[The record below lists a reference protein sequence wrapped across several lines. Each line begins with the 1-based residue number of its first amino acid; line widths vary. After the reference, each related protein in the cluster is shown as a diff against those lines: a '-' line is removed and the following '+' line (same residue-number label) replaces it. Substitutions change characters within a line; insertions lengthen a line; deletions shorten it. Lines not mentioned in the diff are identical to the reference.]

1 MKKFKLSE
9 NIDPNKVFIINRSEL
24 EGRLDINFN
33 SFSIRK
39 IVERIKSKGA
49 LKLIDITE
57 PIKNGSTPSDG
68 KFENSG
74 VTYYRSQDFTLYSFS
89 KNQYISEIFN
99 SKIIRSYIKKGDILL
114 AVVGATLGKVGYVYS
129 EELEG
134 NINQN
139 IARIRINDERFLSEF
154 VAIYLDSNIGQK
166 LIQRYATITTQAYL
180 NNQQLGKIPI
190 PLLKIEVQQNIIN
203 ILKSAYLKKQQK
215 EAEAQRL
222 LDSIDDYLLGE
233 LGITLPKEE
242 EYLPQN
248 TDKNSSY
255 NLDNDNPLVK
265 KGRLFLTNLSEVTGK
280 RIDPKGYDIKT
291 KLLKSSIDNIDLK
304 KFIALP
310 LKSFIIQSITGNWGI
325 DENEEVEEN
334 EEYQKCLVIRAT
346 EFDNQYNLNLD
357 NSRVK
362 YRLIKKSILSKI
374 DLKENDLLIEKS
386 GGSPDQPVGRIAI
399 ITQNIIKDNVLCYSN
414 FIHKIRVN
422 NKKINPEYLFCFLKM
437 MHNIRLTE
445 AMQSQTNGIRNL
457 IMNSYLNQNIVI
469 PVSENGKIDIQKQTE
484 IANRITTIREEAKK
498 LQLEAINTLE
508 TAKKNIEQMIL
519 GN

>member
-1 MKKFKLSE
+1 MFKLSE
-9 NIDPNKVFIINRSEL
+9 NIDPNKVFIVNRSEL
-24 EGRLDINFN
+24 EGR
-33 SFSIRK
+33 
-39 IVERIKSKGA
+39 
-49 LKLIDITE
+49 IDPE
-57 PIKNGSTPSDG
+57 M
-68 KFENSG
+68 
-74 VTYYRSQDFTLYSFS
+74 VLYSM
-89 KNQYISEIFN
+89 KNVDNFKYPCFQLKKMLLKSPQY
-99 SKIIRSYIKKGDILL
+99 
-114 AVVGATLGKVGYVYS
+114 GANEASV
-129 EELEG
+129 
-134 NINQN
+134 
-139 IARIRINDERFLSEF
+139 IRINNEQPRYIRITDIDENGTLNKELG
-154 VAIYLDSNIGQK
+154 ATAETIDSKYI
-166 LIQRYATITTQAYL
+166 L
-180 NNQQLGKIPI
+180 NNNDILFARSGATVGKTYIHKVKKINYKAFFAGYMIRFIVNPNIIIPDFLFIYTQLSVYKKWGKATQRAAGQPNINAEEYKSLKIPLP
-190 PLLKIEVQQNIIN
+190 PLEIQQQIVD
-203 ILKSAYLKKQQK
+203 LYEKAYTEKQQK

-242 EYLPQN
+242 ECLQQTTN
-248 TDKNSSY
+248 KHNSY

-304 KFIALP
+304 KFIVQP
-310 LKSFIIQSITGNWGI
+310 LKSFIIQSIVGNWGI
-325 DENEEVEEN
+325 DENDENDEN

-414 FIHKIRVN
+414 FIHKIRVD

-484 IANRITTIREEAKK
+484 IANRITAIREKAKK
-498 LQLEAINTLE
+498 LQLEAFDTLE
-508 TAKKNIEQMIL
+508 IAKREIEQMIL

>member
-1 MKKFKLSE
+1 M
-9 NIDPNKVFIINRSEL
+9 
-24 EGRLDINFN
+24 
-33 SFSIRK
+33 
-39 IVERIKSKGA
+39 
-49 LKLIDITE
+49 
-57 PIKNGSTPSDG
+57 
-68 KFENSG
+68 
-74 VTYYRSQDFTLYSFS
+74 
-89 KNQYISEIFN
+89 
-99 SKIIRSYIKKGDILL
+99 
-114 AVVGATLGKVGYVYS
+114 
-129 EELEG
+129 
-134 NINQN
+134 
-139 IARIRINDERFLSEF
+139 
-154 VAIYLDSNIGQK
+154 
-166 LIQRYATITTQAYL
+166 
-180 NNQQLGKIPI
+180 
-190 PLLKIEVQQNIIN
+190 
-203 ILKSAYLKKQQK
+203 
-215 EAEAQRL
+215 
-222 LDSIDDYLLGE
+222 
-233 LGITLPKEE
+233 
-242 EYLPQN
+242 
-248 TDKNSSY
+248 
-255 NLDNDNPLVK
+255 
-265 KGRLFLTNLSEVTGK
+265 FLTNLSEVTGK

-399 ITQNIIKDNVLCYSN
+399 ITQNIIKDNILCYSN
-414 FIHKIRVN
+414 FIHKIRVD
-422 NKKINPEYLFCFLKM
+422 NKKINPEYLFCFLKV

-469 PVSENGKIDIQKQTE
+469 SVSENGKIDIQKQTE

>member
-1 MKKFKLSE
+1 MFKLSE
-9 NIDPNKVFIINRSEL
+9 NIDPNKVFIVNRSEL
-24 EGRLDINFN
+24 IGKLSPNIYANNFH
-33 SFSIRK
+33 F
-39 IVERIKSKGA
+39 KSKIYP
-49 LKLIDITE
+49 LFKLADLAFINPTTTFSNIQQQEDITFIPME
-57 PIKNGSTPSDG
+57 AVNQNLGIIDVEYTKKIEETKGYTRFKENDLIWAKITPCMQNGKSAIVRNTINGYACGSTE
-68 KFENSG
+68 F
-74 VTYYRSQDFTLYSFS
+74 F
-89 KNQYISEIFN
+89 
-99 SKIIRSYIKKGDILL
+99 IIRCKTNTILIEYIHFILRDKRIL
-114 AVVGATLGKVGYVYS
+114 KTAMNFFGGSAGQQRVSKDFLLNLLIPLPPLEIQQQIVDLYEKAYS
-129 EELEG
+129 E
-134 NINQN
+134 
-139 IARIRINDERFLSEF
+139 
-154 VAIYLDSNIGQK
+154 
-166 LIQRYATITTQAYL
+166 
-180 NNQQLGKIPI
+180 
-190 PLLKIEVQQNIIN
+190 
-203 ILKSAYLKKQQK
+203 KQQK

-222 LDSIDDYLLGE
+222 LDSIDNYLLGE

-242 EYLPQN
+242 ELLPQN
-248 TDKNSSY
+248 TDKNNSY
-255 NLDNDNPLVK
+255 NLDNDYPLVK

-304 KFIALP
+304 KFILLP
-310 LKSFIIQSITGNWGI
+310 LKSFIIQSIAGNWGI
-325 DENEEVEEN
+325 DEKEEIEDN

-399 ITQNIIKDNVLCYSN
+399 ITENIIKNNILCYSN
-414 FIHKIRVN
+414 FIHKIRVD

-457 IMNSYLNQNIVI
+457 IMNSYLNQNIII
-469 PVSENGKIDIQKQTE
+469 PISENGKIDIQKQTE
-484 IANRITTIREEAKK
+484 IANIITAIREKAKK

-508 TAKKNIEQMIL
+508 TAKRNIEQMIL

>member
-139 IARIRINDERFLSEF
+139 MARIRINDERFLSEF
-154 VAIYLDSNIGQK
+154 VAIYLNSNIGQK

-215 EAEAQRL
+215 ETEAQKL

-233 LGITLPKEE
+233 LGITLPKEDE
-242 EYLPQN
+242 HLLQN
-248 TDKNSSY
+248 TDKNNIY

-265 KGRLFLTNLSEVTGK
+265 NGRLFLTNLSEVTGK
-280 RIDPKGYDIKT
+280 RWDAFEFKNRKLKLGDGNYPNKT
-291 KLLKSSIDNIDLK
+291 LKHLAYLLKG
-304 KFIALP
+304 
-310 LKSFIIQSITGNWGI
+310 QSITSNEIEKGDYPVIAGGQISPYTHNRYNFKGNVITISASGAYSGYVWYHNYPI
-325 DENEEVEEN
+325 FASDCTVVFSKEESEITTLYLSEILKLK
-334 EEYQKCLVIRAT
+334 QKEI
-346 EFDNQYNLNLD
+346 YNLQQGAGQPHVYA
-357 NSRVK
+357 R
-362 YRLIKKSILSKI
+362 
-374 DLKENDLLIEKS
+374 DLE
-386 GGSPDQPVGRIAI
+386 
-399 ITQNIIKDNVLCYSN
+399 
-414 FIHKIRVN
+414 
-422 NKKINPEYLFCFLKM
+422 KIN
-437 MHNIRLTE
+437 
-445 AMQSQTNGIRNL
+445 
-457 IMNSYLNQNIVI
+457 I
-469 PVSENGKIDIQKQTE
+469 PIPPLQKQKE
-484 IANRITTIREEAKK
+484 ITNKITAIREEAKK

-508 TAKKNIEQMIL
+508 TAKRNIEQMIL